1 MTKTKL
7 IHLQVHPVVRN
18 ERIVSVTL
26 TICHY
31 VYLFTGVEP
40 GRRTLLSFAAV
51 ITIICSLLRLLFE
64 KLLQLFKLKQL
75 CNSNAWRNL
84 ACTHWEFFKSP
95 INYMEVVMYILS
107 IVFVSVSQNECLCPT
122 RGQWQAGI
130 IAVFFAWFDLLFFL
144 NKWPLIGIYI
154 EMWRRIILNFLKIA
168 ILAVFLIFA
177 FGITFYLTFHEP
189 HVQVIC
195 S

>member
-1 MTKTKL
+1 MNKTKL
-7 IHLQVHPVVRN
+7 IHLQVHPAVRN
-18 ERIVSVTL
+18 ERIESVTL
-26 TICHY
+26 TICYY

-84 ACTHWEFFKSP
+84 ACTNWEFFKSP